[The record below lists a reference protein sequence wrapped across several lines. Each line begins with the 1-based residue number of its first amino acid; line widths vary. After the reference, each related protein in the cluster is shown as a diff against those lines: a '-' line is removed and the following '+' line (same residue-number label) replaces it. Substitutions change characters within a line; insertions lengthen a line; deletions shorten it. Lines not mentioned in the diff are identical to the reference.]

1 MVWKATIGT
10 NDFTI
15 VFGPATIGPN
25 GFTMVFGLVT
35 IAPDGFSMVFN
46 ALVKRWNGNDPSLWS
61 WRHIKV
67 RTHTAG
73 EKVW

>member
-1 MVWKATIGT
+1 MINGFVDVINGFSIAPPTIGS
-10 NDFTI
+10 
-15 VFGPATIGPN
+15 N

-67 RTHTAG
+67 CTHTAG